1 MFIQIK
7 QKWIWFHE
15 EYDDWN
21 LDIIYYYANDITT
34 ASMGLAKPVEQS
46 MLVYVKFELYTV
58 TRAAAIRIR
67 RSSCKWICIIC
78 YDILTL
84 LEALLW
90 RSFTIDSF
98 HFVSCGDRQSC

>member
-7 QKWIWFHE
+7 QKWIWFHK

-34 ASMGLAKPVEQS
+34 ASMGLSKPVEQS

-58 TRAAAIRIR
+58 TRAAAIRKR
-67 RSSCKWICIIC
+67 RNSCKWICIIC

-90 RSFTIDSF
+90 RSFTIYSL
-98 HFVSCGDRQSC
+98 HNVSCGDRQSF